1 MCRRKVVVCLRLG
14 LLVAALSW
22 SIGLARAQKKTP
34 APGGQPGPTTITD
47 VAGRKHVRHPRITDT
62 QRKAVA
68 ARMKAARFAAAQK
81 GK

>member
-14 LLVAALSW
+14 LLVAALCC
-22 SIGLARAQKKTP
+22 SIGVARAQKKAP
-34 APGGQPGPTTITD
+34 APGPQAGPTTITD
-47 VAGRKHVRHPRITDT
+47 VAGRKHVRYPRITDA

-68 ARMKAARFAAAQK
+68 ARMRAARFAAARK